1 LKKKELSAKQESF
14 CYEYLKD
21 KNATQAA
28 IRAGYSKKT
37 AHVQGPRLLDKVA
50 IQSKLAELLANSNKR
65 AEKTADDIR
74 RELERVAFSDVKRVV
89 SWNESGMAF
98 LHDSDNIQDDDSAA
112 IETIQATEDAIGTG
126 ADIETDSKK
135 KKERARFVL
144 KTKVK
149 MHNKLKALEL
159 LGKEHGMFKDRVEV
173 SGGLGLKLDERLANA
188 LDKAKGSK

>member
-1 LKKKELSAKQESF
+1 MRQ
-14 CYEYLKD
+14 
-21 KNATQAA
+21 
-28 IRAGYSKKT
+28 
-37 AHVQGPRLLDKVA
+37 
-50 IQSKLAELLANSNKR
+50 IQSKLEQLLANSNKR

-112 IETIQATEDAIGTG
+112 IETIQATEEAIGTG
-126 ADIETDSKK
+126 ADIETDPKK

-159 LGKEHGMFKDRVEV
+159 LGKEHGMFKDQVSVDIGLDV
-173 SGGLGLKLDERLANA
+173 SGLTQEERDIIKNMARDYA
-188 LDKAKGSK
+188 GIRRK